1 MFEYEMHQL
10 RSAELIEEAE
20 RFRLARFARKQ
31 ARAQRA
37 ERRAP
42 EHDTERPVST
52 GRSDRRRAPRTA

>member
-31 ARAQRA
+31 ERARRA
-37 ERRAP
+37 ERRAQD
-42 EHDTERPVST
+42 HDAERPVST